1 MLVALHEA
9 AAERSPC
16 KIQSLEDPD
25 PSHQNDQRAATDNPE
40 QAQDYLR
47 QAEMLRAMVATQK
60 APAPTYSPA

>member
-1 MLVALHEA
+1 METLLRIRESSPSELFADRLEREARRA
-9 AAERSPC
+9 AA
-16 KIQSLEDPD
+16 
-25 PSHQNDQRAATDNPE
+25 DNPE